1 MKKASDSV
9 FELSK
14 GDIKLKVKWRNI
26 LLFGLILILASACSS
41 DNEADSSA
49 ESDGSSEGAADGE
62 NMQLDMSV
70 TVSESSTWYMAAEKL
85 AEDVE
90 EETDGRI
97 AIEVFPNEQLAGG
110 DSGKTVELLSKGN
123 IDLTFNSTIIYSI
136 LDDRFGVA
144 SAPFLFTD
152 LDEVDQVFN
161 GEGGESL
168 KEILR
173 EIGVEPLGYGENGF
187 RQVTNSV
194 HEIKGPEDV
203 EGLKIRI
210 PGITMYTD
218 LWRELGSD
226 PSTMTFSEV
235 FTALQQNTIDGQE
248 NPIDVIYSSKLDEVQ
263 DYITMWNYSYDPLVL
278 GINKEL
284 FDSLSEE
291 DREMF
296 QRLGKEAAEYQVEIA
311 REKEAEQIEELK
323 ERGMAFYY
331 PTDEEIEAFRETVQP
346 IYEEYESIWGEDLLE
361 AFRP

>member
-1 MKKASDSV
+1 MGKK
-9 FELSK
+9 FR
-14 GDIKLKVKWRNI
+14 II
-26 LLFGLILILASACSS
+26 LFFGMLLLLISACSGDDDAAQGNGQTS
-41 DNEADSSA
+41 D
-49 ESDGSSEGAADGE
+49 ESTDTEGE
-62 NMQLDMSV
+62 ELQLDMSV
-70 TVSESSTWYMAAEKL
+70 TVNESSTWYIAAEKL
-85 AEDVE
+85 AEDVAA
-90 EETDGRI
+90 ETDGRI
-97 AIEVFPNEQLAGG
+97 TIEVFPNEQLSGG

-136 LDDRFGVA
+136 LDERFGVA

-152 LDEVDQVFN
+152 LDEVDEVFN
-161 GEGGESL
+161 GDGGEAL

-194 HEIKGPEDV
+194 HEIKSPDDV
-203 EGLKIRI
+203 NNLKIRI

-248 NPIDVIYSSKLDEVQ
+248 NPIDVIYSSKLEEVQ

-284 FDSLSEE
+284 FESLSDE
-291 DREMF
+291 DQEMF
-296 QRLGKEAAEYQVEIA
+296 QRLGKEASEYQVQIA
-311 REKEAEQIEELK
+311 REREEEQIEELK
-323 ERGMAFYY
+323 EKGLNFYY
-331 PTDEEIEAFRETVQP
+331 PTDEEFEQFRETVEP
-346 IYEEYESIWGEDLLE
+346 IYEEYESVWGEDLLE